1 LDVPPEF
8 ILAGFALVCS
18 VPVLITAMVLV
29 SRHVALRRQ
38 SQKAV
43 QSDEIARRL
52 ERIDQAVDAI
62 AIEVERLSESNRF
75 VAKLLAERSEV
86 SR

>member
-1 LDVPPEF
+1 MPPEF

-18 VPVLITAMVLV
+18 VPIIITAMVLI

-38 SQKAV
+38 SQRMV
-43 QSDEIARRL
+43 QSDDIARRL

-75 VAKLLAERSEV
+75 VVKLLAEKSEV
-86 SR
+86 PR

>member
-1 LDVPPEF
+1 MPPEF

-18 VPVLITAMVLV
+18 VPIIITAMVLV

-38 SQKAV
+38 TQRTV

-75 VAKLLAERSEV
+75 VVKLLAEKSEV
-86 SR
+86 PR